1 MEPYGQSRVCIE
13 LYLKPELHRSMHK
26 TTWAQVNHVV
36 PRIELQGNL
45 MNSDPFQMHLAK
57 KIKVEI
63 IPESMLSNFFRY
75 SKKYLRSKAF
85 QVWSLVNLRV

>member
-1 MEPYGQSRVCIE
+1 MEPHGQSRVCIE
-13 LYLKPELHRSMHK
+13 LYLKPKLHKSMHE
-26 TTWAQVNHVV
+26 TTWTQVNHVV
-36 PRIELQGNL
+36 PCIELHGNL
-45 MNSDPFQMHLAK
+45 MNSYQFQMHLAK

-85 QVWSLVNLRV
+85 QVWSLFNLRV